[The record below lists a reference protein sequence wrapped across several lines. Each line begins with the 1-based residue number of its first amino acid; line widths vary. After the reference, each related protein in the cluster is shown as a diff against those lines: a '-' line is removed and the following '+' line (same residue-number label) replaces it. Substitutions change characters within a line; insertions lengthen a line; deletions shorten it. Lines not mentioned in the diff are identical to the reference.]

1 MEQIQNER
9 KKKENIKHG
18 VRTQRMFNFR
28 LDNDLQTW
36 LNQQPNRGRYINNL
50 IREDM
55 EKHLA
60 TYGIL

>member
-9 KKKENIKHG
+9 MKKENIKHG
-18 VRTQRMFNFR
+18 VRTQQMFNFR
-28 LDNDLQTW
+28 LDNDLADW
-36 LNQQPNRGRYINNL
+36 LKLQPNRGRYLNNL